1 MWIVDDG
8 TAGEALGNVSVK
20 LATAER
26 IFDEKTVYTLEGF
39 LKFVIIIFTLFLNF
53 FFGFFKKVSVQLNCL
68 FRN

>member
-39 LKFVIIIFTLFLNF
+39 FKICNHNLYFVFKF
-53 FFGFFKKVSVQLNCL
+53 FFWIF
-68 FRN
+68 